1 MSGLR
6 ALNGRKE
13 AKQIQQPAPVF
24 FTPEQERKMTVGYQY
39 EPDGKNVPA
48 LDEAILALKRAGET
62 LTELSQTKE
71 RLKIVLEAR
80 ETELAHTQ
88 AQLRECVN
96 ELCRM
101 CKDDQYPQNGTCKTC
116 QWQSVKE
123 WDA

>member
-1 MSGLR
+1 
-6 ALNGRKE
+6 
-13 AKQIQQPAPVF
+13 
-24 FTPEQERKMTVGYQY
+24 MTVGYRY

-80 ETELAHTQ
+80 EEELANTKS
-88 AQLRECVN
+88 QLRECVK

>member
-1 MSGLR
+1 MS
-6 ALNGRKE
+6 ALFNGRKG
-13 AKQIQQPAPVF
+13 AKEIQQPAPVF

-39 EPDGKNVPA
+39 EPDGKNAPA

-88 AQLRECVN
+88 VRLRECVK

-116 QWQSVKE
+116 QWQAVKE

>member
-1 MSGLR
+1 
-6 ALNGRKE
+6 
-13 AKQIQQPAPVF
+13 
-24 FTPEQERKMTVGYQY
+24 MTVGYKY
-39 EPDGKNVPA
+39 KPDGKNVPA

-80 ETELAHTQ
+80 EEELANTKS
-88 AQLRECVN
+88 QLRECVKD
-96 ELCRM
+96 LCRM

-116 QWQSVKE
+116 QWHAVKE